1 MAGGQDCWVC
11 TTLKSTNKRA
21 GPLCLLGLW
30 STPWQILG
38 ASGPPAAD
46 WLLTHQK
53 GISPVC
59 WEYIVPGDSD
69 LLSCLDIRV
78 LLFGDRDDLCHYLCC
93 LHVWPAHQDTDHQ
106 PALEWLLLNPC
117 SDHPLPDHLHC
128 GLWCLSREETTPKS
142 QRGYCPYA
150 LRNSL
155 IMMPTLPS
163 PSLIAQLVK
172 NLPAMQETPLR
183 FLGRE
188 DPLEKA

>member
-38 ASGPPAAD
+38 TSGPPAAD

-106 PALEWLLLNPC
+106 LALECEKGATMAGLGRDTGSCDCGGQFWMLTSLFSLHLTGFLPNPC
-117 SDHPLPDHLHC
+117 SGHSLPDHLHC
-128 GLWCLSREETTPKS
+128 GARWERKRLQNRC
-142 QRGYCPYA
+142 RGKGCGV
-150 LRNSL
+150 S
-155 IMMPTLPS
+155 
-163 PSLIAQLVK
+163 
-172 NLPAMQETPLR
+172 
-183 FLGRE
+183 F
-188 DPLEKA
+188 